1 MQEDV
6 PKLTH
11 PPLFFL
17 VGKKP
22 AYSLRLSYAYSLSL
36 SYAYSRRFV
45 LWRKPVAVIKAESCA
60 LKPDTQLVLCIHL
73 LLQLLD
79 LRVVDVVVIIHEL
92 VDGAVGRKLYYAVR
106 DGLYELVVMA

>member
-11 PPLFFL
+11 PPLFPL

-22 AYSLRLSYAYSLSL
+22 AYSLR
-36 SYAYSRRFV
+36 FV
-45 LWRKPVAVIKAESCA
+45 LCFFSTFVLRRKHVAVIKRKGLCVEARH
-60 LKPDTQLVLCIHL
+60 TLVLCIHL

-92 VDGAVGRKLYYAVR
+92 VDGAVGCKLYNAVR
-106 DGLYELVVMA
+106 DGLYELMVMA